1 VKIHFDA
8 FGSMLM
14 FLPLLLAGQTIA
26 QTNKAAHSKV
36 KVKKAVPDHPH
47 VSQYMRHIA
56 LLYLDE
62 TDKLL
67 KAHAAKDA
75 ETADMYEKTLTRL
88 EQDINIDLDSDP
100 CSVSCA
106 STKDFVAAHA
116 NQSFFNLLQATK
128 SLANVM
134 SLNFG
139 YDGSDTWQVS
149 SPGTLT
155 ERDNALFGQYFS
167 CKAIVDTA
175 IQTGALIVNDDC
187 LTPHR

>member
-1 VKIHFDA
+1 RK
-8 FGSMLM
+8 GSPIAMKMLAMLM

-26 QTNKAAHSKV
+26 QTNTAAHSKA
-36 KVKKAVPDHPH
+36 KVKKAVPDHPYIGR
-47 VSQYMRHIA
+47 YMRHIA

-75 ETADMYEKTLTRL
+75 EAADMHEKTISRL
-88 EQDINIDLDSDP
+88 EQDINIELDSDP
-100 CSVSCA
+100 CSVACT

-116 NQSFFNLLQATK
+116 NQSFFNLLQTTK

-139 YDGSDTWQVS
+139 YDGSDEWRVS
-149 SPGTLT
+149 SPDTLT
-155 ERDNALFGQYFS
+155 ERD
-167 CKAIVDTA
+167 K
-175 IQTGALIVNDDC
+175 
-187 LTPHR
+187 

>member
-26 QTNKAAHSKV
+26 QTNTAAHPKGKV
-36 KVKKAVPDHPH
+36 KRAVPDHPH
-47 VSQYMRHIA
+47 ISQYMRHIA
-56 LLYLDE
+56 LLYLDA

-75 ETADMYEKTLTRL
+75 EAADMHEKTLSRL

-106 STKDFVAAHA
+106 STKDYVAAHA
-116 NQSFFNLLQATK
+116 NQSFFNLLQTTK

-134 SLNFG
+134 SLNLG
-139 YDGSDTWQVS
+139 YDGSDEWQVS
-149 SPGTLT
+149 SPDTLT
-155 ERDNALFGQYFS
+155 ERDKTLFKQYFS

-175 IQTGALIVNDDC
+175 IETGALIVNEDC
-187 LTPHR
+187 LIPHS